1 MLLSTFIVTF
11 YMLLVYVVGGEDG
24 GTTWKLAL
32 VGIALVGIIAQY
44 SRGRSKGK
52 SPAEA
57 LVDDDSEE
65 ILSAIK
71 SVVIS
76 SGKKDIVL
84 DSEE

>member
-1 MLLSTFIVTF
+1 MR
-11 YMLLVYVVGGEDG
+11 LVYVVGGEDG

-76 SGKKDIVL
+76 SGKKDIVP

>member
-1 MLLSTFIVTF
+1 M
-11 YMLLVYVVGGEDG
+11 VGGEDG

-32 VGIALVGIIAQY
+32 VGISLVGIIAQY

-57 LVDDDSEE
+57 LVDDDSKE
-65 ILSAIK
+65 ILTAIK

-76 SGKKDIVL
+76 GKRDIVP

>member
-76 SGKKDIVL
+76 GKKDIVL